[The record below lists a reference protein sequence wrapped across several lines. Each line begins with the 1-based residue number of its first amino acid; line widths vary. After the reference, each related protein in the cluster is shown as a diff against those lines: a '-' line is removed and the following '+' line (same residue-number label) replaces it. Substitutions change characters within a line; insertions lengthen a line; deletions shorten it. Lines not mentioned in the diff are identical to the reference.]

1 MSRSAPGHTWEE
13 AASPVADQL
22 VRQFEAD
29 WRASDASQAR
39 PAAAASR
46 TRPDPANYL
55 PGDPHERTPALL
67 ALLRAELTLRF
78 RAGESARVE
87 EYRHRH
93 PELAPDALVA
103 LAYEEFCLRE
113 EAGEAP
119 DPAEYEARFS
129 DVAAMLRE
137 VLDIHGLIVEGSCS
151 TARVPEPPSARLPE
165 AGQVISGFT
174 LVEELGRGTFARV
187 FLAREQQLADRP
199 VALKVARAGSREPQT
214 LARLQ
219 HTHIVPVY
227 SYRVDPATGLHL
239 LCMPY
244 LGRVTLADL
253 LAELGAGRARSGA
266 DLVAALDRL
275 EPPGDPAGC
284 AAGRRAVASRPYDR
298 AIAWWGARLAEAL
311 QFAHERDVL
320 HRDLKPSNVL
330 VTGEGMPMLLDFNLA
345 GAKIAA
351 GNGGTAGLGGTLAY
365 MAPEHLEALAGAPA
379 GEIDHRADLYALGVV
394 LFQALG
400 GQPFP
405 PRGASTAERLRDAI
419 AQRRAGAPR
428 LRDACPGASPALE
441 AVVRKCLE
449 PKRDDR
455 YAIAANLAT
464 DLQAV
469 ADGGP
474 LRYTSEPLPSRASRA
489 LRRNA
494 RGIAAALIVVVVATL
509 VVAAWLRG
517 QAERLHQEEDARHR
531 FWLAEHSEQD
541 GQYAAAAAQ
550 FTAAADLVRGRRDL
564 RAFRDQAMRRQ
575 LLALRTHAAR
585 EQVDALLRRGDALR
599 FGLMGLGGDPA
610 EASLELES
618 ALRPF
623 GVLDDSDWDRRP
635 DWQLLGLGRR
645 EQLRDEVNDLLF
657 LWVVASDRPGELK
670 ASRRAV
676 ALCDRALTFA
686 EPRGPWLALRARHA
700 ALTCAEPPPPPG
712 GADDPARATSAR
724 ACFQRSLLCKL
735 AEDRAGALVWLE
747 RAVQLRPD
755 DYWYQFALAYQHDL
769 ADHVDRA
776 LTHYEAALA
785 LRPASPWALAN
796 RAHLLWSR
804 RGAWGRA
811 RRDLERALE
820 QVDGRHGVPIRLEYG
835 LVLQRLGD
843 FRSARAAYARV
854 LAQGRET
861 RAARIA
867 RLNLAKLEADS
878 GAPGRARAAYDA
890 LLAEDPGDRDA
901 RRGRAVLALRL
912 GRAGA
917 AEADLT
923 WLLRAAPGAAGRAE
937 VLAYR
942 AMARLLRGLP
952 EEAEADAAEALRLDP
967 GPGRSRPVLWRR
979 AVLASG
985 GNLDLRD
992 ASPDEFALWPVAG
1005 HALEADLLAAAD
1017 RLRAAADG
1025 AAATDSPAAMAALR
1039 TRAVLLSA
1047 LGRHEEAEA
1056 EASRAVA
1063 RAPLSAPASET
1074 RARVRHR
1081 RGDRPGA
1088 LADVAQ
1094 GLALEP
1100 DDARLRALG
1109 ASLALEA
1116 GDPGAALAECDRA
1129 SSAGAPVSAGLEAL
1143 RARALMA
1150 LGRPEAA
1157 LDAWSRAL
1165 GDDPE
1170 DARFLL
1176 GRARAFTQLGLWD
1189 QALADL
1195 ERAADDAGE
1204 RPGLLER
1211 IALAYGSC
1219 LIARPARIDRVLALA
1234 RRAGAAWLR
1243 EILSVTRG
1251 AFLASRGE

>member
-1 MSRSAPGHTWEE
+1 G
-13 AASPVADQL
+13 AS
-22 VRQFEAD
+22 
-29 WRASDASQAR
+29 
-39 PAAAASR
+39 
-46 TRPDPANYL
+46 
-55 PGDPHERTPALL
+55 
-67 ALLRAELTLRF
+67 
-78 RAGESARVE
+78 
-87 EYRHRH
+87 
-93 PELAPDALVA
+93 
-103 LAYEEFCLRE
+103 
-113 EAGEAP
+113 
-119 DPAEYEARFS
+119 
-129 DVAAMLRE
+129 
-137 VLDIHGLIVEGSCS
+137 
-151 TARVPEPPSARLPE
+151 
-165 AGQVISGFT
+165 
-174 LVEELGRGTFARV
+174 
-187 FLAREQQLADRP
+187 
-199 VALKVARAGSREPQT
+199 
-214 LARLQ
+214 
-219 HTHIVPVY
+219 
-227 SYRVDPATGLHL
+227 
-239 LCMPY
+239 
-244 LGRVTLADL
+244 
-253 LAELGAGRARSGA
+253 
-266 DLVAALDRL
+266 
-275 EPPGDPAGC
+275 
-284 AAGRRAVASRPYDR
+284 AVA
-298 AIAWWGARLAEAL
+298 
-311 QFAHERDVL
+311 
-320 HRDLKPSNVL
+320 
-330 VTGEGMPMLLDFNLA
+330 
-345 GAKIAA
+345 
-351 GNGGTAGLGGTLAY
+351 
-365 MAPEHLEALAGAPA
+365 
-379 GEIDHRADLYALGVV
+379 IDHRVDLYALGVV

-441 AVVRKCLE
+441 AVVRKCLAPE
-449 PKRDDR
+449 RDDR
-455 YAIAANLAT
+455 YASAADLAV

-474 LRYTSEPLPSRASRA
+474 LRFALEPLPSRASRT

-494 RGIAAALIVVVVATL
+494 RSITAALIVVLVAT
-509 VVAAWLRG
+509 VAVAAWLRG
-517 QAERLHQEEDARHR
+517 QSERLHQEQDAHHR

-564 RAFRDQAMRRQ
+564 RAFHDEAMRRQ

-585 EQVDALLRRGDALR
+585 DQVDALLRHGDALR
-599 FGLMGLGGDPA
+599 FGLMGLGEDPA
-610 EASLELES
+610 EASRELEA

-623 GVLDDSDWDRRP
+623 DVLDDPGWDRRP
-635 DWQLLGLGRR
+635 EWQLLDPGRR
-645 EQLRDEVNDLLF
+645 KQLRDEVNDLLF
-657 LWVVASDRPGELK
+657 LWIVASDRPGDPVSSL
-670 ASRRAV
+670 RAV
-676 ALCDRALTFA
+676 ALCDRASTFA
-686 EPRGPWLALRARHA
+686 EPRGPWRALRARHA
-700 ALTCAEPPPPPG
+700 ASTRTGPPPPPG
-712 GADDPARATSAR
+712 EADDPARETSAR

-747 RAVQLRPD
+747 RAVQLHPD
-755 DYWYQFALAYQHDL
+755 DHWYQFALAYQHDL

-811 RRDLERALE
+811 RRDLEQALE
-820 QVDGRHGVPIRLEYG
+820 RVDGRHGVLIRLEYG

-843 FRSARAAYARV
+843 FRGARAAYARV

-861 RAARIA
+861 RVARIA

-878 GAPGRARAAYDA
+878 GAPGRARAGYDA

-901 RRGRAVLALRL
+901 RLGRAVLALRL

-923 WLLRAAPGAAGRAE
+923 WLLRAAPGAAGCAE

-942 AMARLLRGLP
+942 AMARLLRGHP

-967 GPGRSRPVLWRR
+967 GPGRSRPVLRLWRR

-985 GNLDLRD
+985 RDLDLRD
-992 ASPDEFALWPVAG
+992 ASPDEFALWPATG
-1005 HALEADLLAAAD
+1005 PALEADLLAAAD
-1017 RLRAAADG
+1017 RLRDAAEG
-1025 AAATDSPAAMAALR
+1025 AAAADSPAAMAALR
-1039 TRAVLLSA
+1039 IRAVLLSA
-1047 LGRHEEAEA
+1047 LGRHGEAEA

-1063 RAPLSAPASET
+1063 LAPLSAPASET

-1116 GDPGAALAECDRA
+1116 GDPGAALDECDRA

-1170 DARFLL
+1170 DARALL

-1204 RPGLLER
+1204 RSGLLGR

-1219 LIARPARIDRVLALA
+1219 LIARPARVDRVLALA

-1243 EILSVTRG
+1243 EIRSVTRG

>member
-1 MSRSAPGHTWEE
+1 MSRSAPGCTWEE
-13 AASPVADQL
+13 AASPVADRL

-29 WRASDASQAR
+29 WRATDESQAR
-39 PAAAASR
+39 PAAASR

-78 RAGESARVE
+78 RAGESAQVE

-165 AGQVISGFT
+165 AGQVIAGFT

-187 FLAREQQLADRP
+187 FLAREQQLADRL

-227 SYRVDPATGLHL
+227 SYRVDPTTGLHL

-244 LGRVTLADL
+244 LGRVTLDDL

-266 DLVAALDRL
+266 ELVAALDRL
-275 EPPGDPAGC
+275 EPPGDPAGR

-345 GAKIAA
+345 GAVIAA

-365 MAPEHLEALAGAPA
+365 MAPEHLEALAGASA
-379 GEIDHRADLYALGVV
+379 GAIDHRADLYALGVV

-455 YAIAANLAT
+455 YATAADLAT

-474 LRYTSEPLPSRASRA
+474 LRYTREPLPSRASRA
-489 LRRNA
+489 LRRNV

-517 QAERLHQEEDARHR
+517 QAERLYQEEDARHR

-564 RAFRDQAMRRQ
+564 RAFRDEAMRRQ

-599 FGLMGLGGDPA
+599 FGLIGLGGDPA

-623 GVLDDSDWDRRP
+623 GVLDDPGWDRRP
-635 DWQLLGLGRR
+635 DWQLYGPGRR

-670 ASRRAV
+670 ASRRA
-676 ALCDRALTFA
+676 
-686 EPRGPWLALRARHA
+686 
-700 ALTCAEPPPPPG
+700 
-712 GADDPARATSAR
+712 S
-724 ACFQRSLLCKL
+724 
-735 AEDRAGALVWLE
+735 
-747 RAVQLRPD
+747 
-755 DYWYQFALAYQHDL
+755 
-769 ADHVDRA
+769 
-776 LTHYEAALA
+776 
-785 LRPASPWALAN
+785 
-796 RAHLLWSR
+796 
-804 RGAWGRA
+804 
-811 RRDLERALE
+811 
-820 QVDGRHGVPIRLEYG
+820 
-835 LVLQRLGD
+835 
-843 FRSARAAYARV
+843 RSAT
-854 LAQGRET
+854 GR
-861 RAARIA
+861 
-867 RLNLAKLEADS
+867 
-878 GAPGRARAAYDA
+878 
-890 LLAEDPGDRDA
+890 
-901 RRGRAVLALRL
+901 
-912 GRAGA
+912 
-917 AEADLT
+917 
-923 WLLRAAPGAAGRAE
+923 
-937 VLAYR
+937 
-942 AMARLLRGLP
+942 
-952 EEAEADAAEALRLDP
+952 
-967 GPGRSRPVLWRR
+967 
-979 AVLASG
+979 
-985 GNLDLRD
+985 
-992 ASPDEFALWPVAG
+992 
-1005 HALEADLLAAAD
+1005 
-1017 RLRAAADG
+1017 
-1025 AAATDSPAAMAALR
+1025 
-1039 TRAVLLSA
+1039 
-1047 LGRHEEAEA
+1047 
-1056 EASRAVA
+1056 
-1063 RAPLSAPASET
+1063 
-1074 RARVRHR
+1074 
-1081 RGDRPGA
+1081 
-1088 LADVAQ
+1088 
-1094 GLALEP
+1094 
-1100 DDARLRALG
+1100 
-1109 ASLALEA
+1109 
-1116 GDPGAALAECDRA
+1116 
-1129 SSAGAPVSAGLEAL
+1129 
-1143 RARALMA
+1143 
-1150 LGRPEAA
+1150 
-1157 LDAWSRAL
+1157 
-1165 GDDPE
+1165 
-1170 DARFLL
+1170 
-1176 GRARAFTQLGLWD
+1176 
-1189 QALADL
+1189 
-1195 ERAADDAGE
+1195 
-1204 RPGLLER
+1204 
-1211 IALAYGSC
+1211 
-1219 LIARPARIDRVLALA
+1219 
-1234 RRAGAAWLR
+1234 
-1243 EILSVTRG
+1243 
-1251 AFLASRGE
+1251 